1 MTEGRSL
8 KYRTQKTLVTV
19 LTALI
24 TSALGRLFANTF
36 TKGIP
41 PPEQRTLADD
51 TKEAV
56 SHAVASVIAVVTAS
70 AIIRR
75 IAGRSQT

>member
-1 MTEGRSL
+1 MEGRSV
-8 KYRTQKTLVTV
+8 KYRTQKILLTG

-24 TSALGRLFANTF
+24 TSALGRTFANTF
-36 TKGIP
+36 TKEVP

-56 SHAVASVIAVVTAS
+56 SNAVVSVIAVVIAS
-70 AIIRR
+70 AIVRW
-75 IAGRSQT
+75 IAGGSQA

>member
-1 MTEGRSL
+1 L

-19 LTALI
+19 LTALL

-36 TKGIP
+36 TKGVP

-70 AIIRR
+70 AIVRW
-75 IAGRSQT
+75 IAGGSQT